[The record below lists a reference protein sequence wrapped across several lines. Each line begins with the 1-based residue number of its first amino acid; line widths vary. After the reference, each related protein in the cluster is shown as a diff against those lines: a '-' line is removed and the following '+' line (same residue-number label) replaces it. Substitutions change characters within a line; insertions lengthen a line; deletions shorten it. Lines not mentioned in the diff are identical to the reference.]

1 MSSTSWNLIANTR
14 LRLSY
19 HLSLILSAL
28 RDKWKEKH
36 ILRMLFEKVIKLNLY
51 SEARR
56 MLIKTQE
63 NGEGFWYSQYSST
76 FH

>member
-1 MSSTSWNLIANTR
+1 
-14 LRLSY
+14 
-19 HLSLILSAL
+19 
-28 RDKWKEKH
+28 
-36 ILRMLFEKVIKLNLY
+36 MLFEKVIKLNLY

-76 FH
+76 FHWLQFFNTVVLGGRASISRCKANPNGGETIRCSL